1 MESIV
6 FSDNQAPE
14 APQADTYFMDPPGPF
29 GYRLH
34 VNLML
39 APGIPSEYQDAV
51 PASLHDVAELVRRND
66 SLRHYTRRVMGK
78 PFRYAV
84 AAEANRLPVIY
95 PSPLHYNDSEDYFY
109 PQVYYYA
116 VRVDV
121 NEYGEP
127 ALDRSCAENC
137 RDLLFA
143 EFPRHVRLAYVGP
156 TNDCVYLVC
165 QGFYGGSRDLD
176 FFVNCRHRDQDLM
189 AEWIRQ
195 KRHDPL
201 EYPHVQRC
209 DFCYLS
215 FDPGARWRPFI
226 QDKRQ
231 KENEL

>member
-1 MESIV
+1 
-6 FSDNQAPE
+6 
-14 APQADTYFMDPPGPF
+14 
-29 GYRLH
+29 
-34 VNLML
+34 ML

-66 SLRHYTRRVMGK
+66 SLRHYTRRVMDK

-84 AAEANRLPVIY
+84 AAEANRLPVMY

-195 KRHDPL
+195 KRHDRLDCPQI
-201 EYPHVQRC
+201 QRC

-226 QDKRQ
+226 
-231 KENEL
+231 KERK

>member
-14 APQADTYFMDPPGPF
+14 VPQADTYFMDPPGPF

-51 PASLHDVAELVRRND
+51 SASLHDVAELVRRND
-66 SLRHYTRRVMGK
+66 SL
-78 PFRYAV
+78 
-84 AAEANRLPVIY
+84 
-95 PSPLHYNDSEDYFY
+95 
-109 PQVYYYA
+109 
-116 VRVDV
+116 
-121 NEYGEP
+121 
-127 ALDRSCAENC
+127 
-137 RDLLFA
+137 
-143 EFPRHVRLAYVGP
+143 RHVRLAYVGP

-195 KRHDPL
+195 KRHDRLDCPQI
-201 EYPHVQRC
+201 QRC